1 MNTKFTEQ
9 TMRGLKATAVA
20 LKLPIEEVD
29 YEALMTAIQNLTTN
43 QQAILVNCFGF
54 VDDGPCSIFET
65 CKKLNTYTR
74 KSALNHLRNALVE
87 LNMQKFT
94 FYPHKNSDVSNSDEI
109 SEMWDLNLRAYHCL
123 QKADK
128 HSLEDVENMTLQE
141 LMDLPGI
148 KTEDF
153 SNILMAIEKY
163 RRAKRIFENTLSLLS
178 DSKNNPL

>member
-29 YEALMTAIQNLTTN
+29 YEALMTTIQKLTPT
-43 QQAILVNCFGF
+43 QRAVLVNCFGF
-54 VDDGPCSIFET
+54 VDDGPYSIFET
-65 CKKLNTYTR
+65 CKKLNIDTS
-74 KSALNHLRNALVE
+74 KEAVKQLRNAILA
-87 LNMQKFT
+87 LNMQKDT
-94 FYPHKNSDVSNSDEI
+94 FYPHKNSDVFNSDEI

-128 HSLEDVENMTLQE
+128 HSLEDIENTTLQE
-141 LMDLPGI
+141 LLDLPGI
-148 KTEDF
+148 RTEDF

-163 RRAKRIFENTLSLLS
+163 RRAKRIFENNLTLLEEF
-178 DSKNNPL
+178 